1 MNIYSKKQKV
11 KLAIFI
17 FAILIGIGFILYS
30 GYITKKISE
39 EERKKIHTWA
49 EALIETTEA
58 PLDAEISQTL
68 YKIVLENKTIPVIL
82 LDNEM
87 KIVTYRNLNEK
98 KVSDTTYLQKKLQQ
112 MKSQHEPIEIE
123 YLAGQKNY
131 VYYEDSDLLK
141 NLYYYPYI
149 QIIVVAFFVGISYFA
164 FSTSRKD
171 EENQLWA
178 GMSKETAHQLGTPI
192 SSLMAWVEMLK
203 LKNVDNVLID
213 EVQKDIKRLE
223 TITERF
229 SGIGSTPVLV
239 RDNLYRILNESI
251 SYLQIR
257 TSKKVD
263 YILNYD
269 KKGELLIPINEAL
282 FEWLIENMC
291 KNAIDAMQ
299 GNGKITI
306 SVIEKNDKVNIDIKD
321 TGKGIPKSQFKTVFK
336 PGYTTKKRGWGLG
349 LSLAKRIIETYHFG
363 KIFIKK
369 SVIGKGTTFRIVL
382 KK

>member
-87 KIVTYRNLNEK
+87 NIVTYRNLNEK
-98 KVSDTTYLQKKLQQ
+98 KVSDTIYLQQKLQQ

-239 RDNLYRILNESI
+239 RDNLYRILNESV

-269 KKGELLIPINEAL
+269 KKGELLIPLNEAL

-349 LSLAKRIIETYHFG
+349 LSLAKRIIETYHLG